1 MGEEEEFVEQNY
13 SGEEEDDMNEQQV
26 PFGNSSD
33 EDRASQHSDE
43 FFDAISQVSF
53 NFSTNTT
60 ELDNKSTHT
69 VNLPTTIGPT
79 TKKKKPVKLVIKDS
93 KQSEQQNKQQT
104 AVAASNTTKQ
114 TPQTQTTT
122 PTKNIELSRS
132 IFNNSTTSSSSSNS
146 SASASSAPVNRTNT
160 ATTNVAASKVSS
172 SSSSTVTAA
181 SSAMKSGPSQPN
193 RSGVNASANRS
204 NIDVLL
210 LVVHG
215 GLY

>member
-1 MGEEEEFVEQNY
+1 
-13 SGEEEDDMNEQQV
+13 MNEQQV

-33 EDRASQHSDE
+33 DDRASQHSDE

-69 VNLPTTIGPT
+69 VNLPTSLGPT
-79 TKKKKPVKLVIKDS
+79 TKKKKPVKLVISSKDS
-93 KQSEQQNKQQT
+93 KQSEQQNKQQ
-104 AVAASNTTKQ
+104 AVSTTKQ

-181 SSAMKSGPSQPN
+181 SSAMKSGQSQPN
-193 RSGVNASANRS
+193 RSGINASTNRS

>member
-1 MGEEEEFVEQNY
+1 
-13 SGEEEDDMNEQQV
+13 MNEQV

-69 VNLPTTIGPT
+69 VNLPTTLGPT

-104 AVAASNTTKQ
+104 AVTVSNNSTTKQ
-114 TPQTQTTT
+114 TPQTQTIT

-160 ATTNVAASKVSS
+160 ATTNVAPSKASS
-172 SSSSTVTAA
+172 SSSSTVTA
-181 SSAMKSGPSQPN
+181 MKPGPSQPN
-193 RSGVNASANRS
+193 RSGINASANRS